1 MVSNS
6 SVIIFMLALAA
17 IVVFAVWS
25 VREKQMHLLHKLY
38 LGLACCY
45 AAWIIPLIGM
55 RFTDPANVDMM
66 FMWDCMTQPGG
77 TLSPALCLCIAI
89 TFAQGKERMTEG
101 MKALFI
107 PPLIT
112 VLVCVTNP
120 MHHLQYRVFSTL
132 KSEIAFGPYMM
143 VSGLYSYICLTAG
156 IVIMVR
162 FAVKN
167 KNTLYVKQCFLFSVG
182 AICPL
187 IVSSISTFTR
197 MEVSITATPLSFIV
211 PLLLNG
217 IAIYKLH
224 LLDIRPIATTQVLD
238 WMSDGYLLVSENGL
252 VISFNQ
258 RFRSLFASQY
268 GIAENRFLKDCVRA
282 EDISQKTA
290 IYNMIT
296 AIESSR
302 EARTVISYEQAVT
315 VKNGEEMQ
323 KSYYIADVSPLVLN
337 DKVAGFVVLF
347 KDVTQL
353 KRSMQQLQDSQE
365 RMMEQERLA
374 FLGQMIG
381 GLAHNLK
388 TPIMSI
394 SGCVSASETLVDEC
408 EESLDDPQVTQE
420 DYREIY
426 GEIRDWFGKMRE
438 AAAYMSDIITAIKG
452 QAAGAVTYED
462 GAFTMGEVLKR
473 CFLLMRHELLSGSCQ
488 MVTEYD
494 QTREIVLRGDINNM
508 IQVLDNLLSNAI
520 YAQKQVGGGKITVA
534 VGQEEENLII
544 QVRDTGP
551 GVSSSVR
558 ERLFRTMVTSK
569 GTMGTGL
576 GLYISNAVIRGKF
589 GGTMWMKDNP
599 GGGAIFGISIPWE
612 RASITAAEQPDR
624 GDDT

>member
-6 SVIIFMLALAA
+6 AVVIFSFALAA
-17 IVVFAVWS
+17 ILIFAIWS
-25 VREKQMHLLHKLY
+25 FHEKQMHLLHKLY

-55 RFTDPANVDMM
+55 RFTDPANVEMM

-77 TLSPALCLCIAI
+77 TLSPAVCLCIAV
-89 TFAQGKERMTEG
+89 TFAQGKERMSEG

-120 MHHLQYRVFSTL
+120 MHHLQYKVFSTV
-132 KSEIAFGPYMM
+132 KSEIVFGPYMM
-143 VSGLYSYICLTAG
+143 VSGLYSYVCLIAG

-162 FAVKN
+162 FAMKN
-167 KNTLYVKQCFLFSVG
+167 KNTLYVKQCVLFSVG

-187 IVSSISTFTR
+187 IISSISTFTR
-197 MEVSITATPLSFIV
+197 IEMSITATPLSFIV

-217 IAIYKLH
+217 IAIYRLH

-238 WMSDGYLLVSENGL
+238 WMSDGYLLVSETGL
-252 VISFNQ
+252 VISYNK
-258 RFRSLFASQY
+258 RFRALFASEY
-268 GIAENRFLKDCVRA
+268 GIAENRFLSDCVRA

-302 EARTVISYEQAVT
+302 EAKTVISYEQAVT
-315 VKNGEEMQ
+315 VKEGGEIR
-323 KSYYIADVSPLVLN
+323 KCYYIADVSPLILD
-337 DKVAGFVVLF
+337 DKAAGFVVLF

-394 SGCVSASETLVDEC
+394 SGCISAVETLVDEG
-408 EESLDDPQVTQE
+408 EESLVDPKVTAD

-426 GEIRDWFGKMRE
+426 GEIRDWFSKMKE
-438 AAAYMSDIITAIKG
+438 ATSYMSDIITAIKG
-452 QAAGAVTYED
+452 QAANAVTYED
-462 GAFTMGEVLKR
+462 GTFTMSEVLKR
-473 CFLLMRHELLSGSCQ
+473 SRLLMRHELLQGSCQ

-494 QTREIVLRGDINNM
+494 RTKEITLKGDINNL

-520 YAQKQVGGGKITVA
+520 YAQKQVGGGTITVA
-534 VGQEEENLII
+534 IGQEDESLVI
-544 QVRDTGP
+544 QVKDTGP
-551 GVSSSVR
+551 GVSDNVR

-569 GTMGTGL
+569 GAMGTGL

-589 GGTMWMKDNP
+589 GGSMWMKDNP
-599 GGGAIFGISIPWE
+599 EGGSIFVVSIPLNRVE
-612 RASITAAEQPDR
+612 ITDAEPADR

>member
-6 SVIIFMLALAA
+6 AIVIFSFALAA
-17 IVVFAVWS
+17 ILIFVIWS
-25 VREKQMHLLHKLY
+25 FRDKQMHLLHKLY

-77 TLSPALCLCIAI
+77 TLSPAVCLCIAV

-120 MHHLQYRVFSTL
+120 MHHLQYKVFSTV
-132 KSEIAFGPYMM
+132 KSEIVFGPYMM
-143 VSGLYSYICLTAG
+143 VSGLYSYICLIAG

-167 KNTLYVKQCFLFSVG
+167 KNTLYVKQCVLFSVG

-187 IVSSISTFTR
+187 IVSSISTFTKIE
-197 MEVSITATPLSFIV
+197 MAITATPLSFMV

-217 IAIYKLH
+217 IAIYRLH
-224 LLDIRPIATTQVLD
+224 LLDIRPIATNQVLD
-238 WMSDGYLLVSENGL
+238 WMSDGYLLVSETGL
-252 VISFNQ
+252 VISYNK
-258 RFRSLFASQY
+258 RFRSLFASEY
-268 GIAENRFLKDCVRA
+268 GIAENRFLSDCVRA

-315 VKNGEEMQ
+315 VKEGGDIR
-323 KSYYIADVSPLVLN
+323 KSYYIADVSPLILH

-394 SGCVSASETLVDEC
+394 SGCISAAETLVDES
-408 EESLDDPQVTQE
+408 EDSLGDPQVTAD

-426 GEIRDWFGKMRE
+426 GEIRDWFTKMRE
-438 AAAYMSDIITAIKG
+438 AASYMSDIITAIKG
-452 QAAGAVTYED
+452 QAANAVTYED
-462 GAFTMGEVLKR
+462 GTFTMSEVLKR
-473 CFLLMRHELLSGSCQ
+473 SLLLMRHELLQGSCQ

-494 QTREIVLRGDINNM
+494 RSKEITLKGDINNL
-508 IQVLDNLLSNAI
+508 IQVLDILLSNAI
-520 YAQKQVGGGKITVA
+520 
-534 VGQEEENLII
+534 
-544 QVRDTGP
+544 
-551 GVSSSVR
+551 
-558 ERLFRTMVTSK
+558 
-569 GTMGTGL
+569 
-576 GLYISNAVIRGKF
+576 
-589 GGTMWMKDNP
+589 
-599 GGGAIFGISIPWE
+599 
-612 RASITAAEQPDR
+612 
-624 GDDT
+624 